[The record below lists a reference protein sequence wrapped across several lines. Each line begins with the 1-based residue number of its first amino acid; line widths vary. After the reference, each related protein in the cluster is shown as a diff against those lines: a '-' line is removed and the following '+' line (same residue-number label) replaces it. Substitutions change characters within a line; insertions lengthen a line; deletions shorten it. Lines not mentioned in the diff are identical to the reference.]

1 MLEKEFILTG
11 KIHVELGRFCSVAF
25 SKRSAGDYEEFITHT
40 RDTVMELY
48 PQAEN
53 FVECVK
59 ELSGKS
65 DKLG

>member
-11 KIHVELGRFCSVAF
+11 KSPVELGRFCSIAF
-25 SKRSAGDYEEFITHT
+25 SKRSAGDYEDFITHT

-59 ELSGKS
+59 ELLSKS
-65 DKLG
+65 NK